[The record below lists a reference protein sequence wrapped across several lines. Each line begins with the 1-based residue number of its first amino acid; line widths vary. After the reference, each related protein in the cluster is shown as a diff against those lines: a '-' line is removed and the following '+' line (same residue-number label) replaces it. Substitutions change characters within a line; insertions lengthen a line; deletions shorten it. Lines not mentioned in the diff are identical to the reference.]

1 MKALFDFALVTGSSD
16 LAFIGCI
23 ILQSFSEHKT
33 CKSAWATFA
42 WYTLGNANA
51 GSTVIF
57 KHQFKKYLI
66 KKYFLIAKRAFGKLS
81 TPTILK
87 RMGVQFKKSTLAT
100 SPNIKLIKSINRSF

>member
-1 MKALFDFALVTGSSD
+1 MIQLMKALFDFALVTGSSD

-87 RMGVQFKKSTLAT
+87 NRVFHLKNRLWRRHPT
-100 SPNIKLIKSINRSF
+100 SN